1 MRLAVLGTGPFAVPM
16 FQSLFDS
23 PHQVLGL
30 VTRPTPRRGARE
42 KLPPNPMRDE
52 AERRGLPVFAP
63 ESINSDEGR
72 AVIQSLA
79 PELLVVCDYG
89 QILSA
94 DVLGLV
100 PLGGINLHA
109 SLLPKYRGAAPIH
122 WALLNGDYETGVT
135 VIHMTPRL
143 DAGPI
148 LAVRHTPIASKETQP
163 ELEARLAALGVG
175 AVWEAIELLARWDR
189 ISSLGTPQVASH
201 ATSALRLRKE
211 HGAIDWTR
219 TAEQIHNQV
228 RALKPWPGTYTY
240 WHRPGEEPLR
250 LAIDRVSAGRLGAT
264 AGLPSSADAGAPATP
279 PGHLPAD
286 PFEHGPGHAVVCD
299 GKQLVIATGQGGL
312 SILAIQ
318 PAGKKVLPIDQF
330 LRGYH
335 VRLGDRFGPATL
347 EDEK

>member
-16 FQSLFDS
+16 FLSLLDS

-30 VTRPTPRRGARE
+30 VTRPTPPPRPRE
-42 KLPPNPMRDE
+42 KLPPNPMRDA

-63 ESINSDEGR
+63 DSINSSEGR
-72 AVIQSLA
+72 AVIGSLE

-89 QILSA
+89 QILAA

-148 LAVRHTPIASKETQP
+148 LAVRRTPIGSDETQA
-163 ELEARLAALGVG
+163 ELESRLAVLG
-175 AVWEAIELLARWDR
+175 IEGVRESIDLLARWDKV
-189 ISSLGTPQVASH
+189 SPLGTPQDASH

-211 HGAIDWTR
+211 HGAIDWAR
-219 TAEQIHNQV
+219 TADQIHNQV
-228 RALKPWPGTYTY
+228 RALKPWPGTYTF

-250 LAIDRVSAGRLGAT
+250 LAIDQVSSTARGTKAAILGA
-264 AGLPSSADAGAPATP
+264 GLESAAPPAP
-279 PGHLPAD
+279 PGHPLPD
-286 PFEHGPGHAVVCD
+286 PIEHEPGHVVVCD
-299 GKQLVIATGQGGL
+299 GKQLIVATGDGGL

-318 PAGKKVLPIDQF
+318 PAGKKVMPIDQF

-335 VRLGDRFGPATL
+335 LRVGDRLGPA
-347 EDEK
+347 

>member
-16 FQSLFDS
+16 FQSLLDS

-30 VTRPTPRRGARE
+30 MTRPTPPPRPRE

-52 AERRGLPVFAP
+52 AERRGLAVFAP
-63 ESINSDEGR
+63 ENINSEAGR
-72 AVIQSLA
+72 AIIQSLA

-109 SLLPKYRGAAPIH
+109 SLLPRYRGAAPIH
-122 WALLNGDYETGVT
+122 WALLNGEEETGVT

-148 LAVRHTPIASKETQP
+148 LAQRRTPIASDETQAD
-163 ELEARLAALGVG
+163 LEARLARLGVQP
-175 AVWEAIELLARWDR
+175 VHEAIHLLAQWDR
-189 ISSLGTPQVASH
+189 ISPIGTPQDASH

-211 HGAIDWTR
+211 HGAIDWIR
-219 TAEQIHNQV
+219 TAEQIYNQV

-250 LAIDRVSAGRLGAT
+250 LVIDQVSAMARGLRAAIFG
-264 AGLPSSADAGAPATP
+264 AGLDTNAPPVPA
-279 PGHLPAD
+279 GHLPPD
-286 PFEHGPGHAVVCD
+286 PFDHEPGHVVVCD
-299 GKQLVIATGQGGL
+299 GKQLIVATGDGGL

-318 PAGKKVLPIDQF
+318 PAGKKVMPIDQF

-335 VRLGDRFGPATL
+335 LRVGDRLGPA
-347 EDEK
+347 

>member
-16 FQSLFDS
+16 FQSLLDS

-30 VTRPTPRRGARE
+30 VTRPTPPPRPRE
-42 KLPPNPMRDE
+42 KLSPNPMRAE
-52 AERRGLPVFAP
+52 AERRGLAVFAP
-63 ESINSDEGR
+63 ESINSDEGE
-72 AVIQSLA
+72 AVINALK

-122 WALLNGDYETGVT
+122 WALLNGEEETGVT

-148 LAVRHTPIASKETQP
+148 LAQRRTPIASDETQA
-163 ELEARLAALGVG
+163 ELEARLARLGIEPVH
-175 AVWEAIELLARWDR
+175 EAIALLAAWDR
-189 ISSLGTPQVASH
+189 ESPIGSPQDASH

-211 HGAIDWTR
+211 HGSIDWSR
-219 TAEQIHNQV
+219 SAEQIHNQV
-228 RALKPWPGTYTY
+228 RALKPWPGTYTF

-250 LAIDRVSAGRLGAT
+250 LVIDRVSATARGMTAAIHG
-264 AGLPSSADAGAPATP
+264 AGLDASAPLP
-279 PGHLPAD
+279 PGHLPRD
-286 PFEHGPGHAVVCD
+286 PFEHSPGHVLLCD
-299 GKQLVIATGQGGL
+299 SKQLIVATGDGGL
-312 SILAIQ
+312 SILAVQ
-318 PAGKKVLPIDQF
+318 PAGKKVMPIDQF

-335 VRLGDRFGPATL
+335 VRVGDRLGPA
-347 EDEK
+347 

>member
-16 FQSLFDS
+16 FQSLLDS
-23 PHQVLGL
+23 PHEVAGL
-30 VTRPTPRRGARE
+30 VTRPTPPPRPRE

-52 AERRGLPVFAP
+52 AQRRGLAIFAP
-63 ESINSDEGR
+63 GSINSDEGQ
-72 AVIQSLA
+72 AVVSSLA

-122 WALLNGDYETGVT
+122 WALLNGDEETGVT

-148 LAVRHTPIASKETQP
+148 LAQRRTRIDSEESQAQ
-163 ELEARLAALGVG
+163 LEARLARLG
-175 AVWEAIELLARWDR
+175 IEPVHESISLLAAWDR
-189 ISSLGTPQVASH
+189 ISPIGRPQAASH

-211 HGAIDWTR
+211 HGAIDWSR
-219 TAEQIHNQV
+219 TAEQIRNQV
-228 RALKPWPGTYTY
+228 RALKPWPGTYTF

-250 LAIDRVSAGRLGAT
+250 LVIDRVSGAAQGT
-264 AGLPSSADAGAPATP
+264 RAAAIGAGLDAGAPPP
-279 PGHLPAD
+279 PGHLPRD
-286 PFEHGPGHAVVCD
+286 PFEHSPGHVVLCD
-299 GKQLVIATGQGGL
+299 GKQLTVATGDGGL
-312 SILAIQ
+312 SILALQ
-318 PAGKKVLPIDQF
+318 PAGKKIMPIDQF

-335 VRLGDRFGPATL
+335 VRVGDRLGPA
-347 EDEK
+347 

>member
-16 FQSLFDS
+16 FQSLLDS

-30 VTRPTPRRGARE
+30 VTRPTPPPRPRE

-52 AERRGLPVFAP
+52 AERGGLAVFTPA
-63 ESINSDEGR
+63 SINSDEGR
-72 AVIQSLA
+72 EVVSSLA
-79 PELLVVCDYG
+79 PDLLVVCDYG

-122 WALLNGDYETGVT
+122 WALLNGDEETGVT

-148 LAVRHTPIASKETQP
+148 LVQRRTRIGSEETQA
-163 ELEARLAALGVG
+163 ELEARLATLGVE
-175 AVWEAIELLARWDR
+175 AVHEAIAMLAEWDR
-189 ISSLGTPQVASH
+189 VSSIGQPQDASH

-211 HGAIDWTR
+211 HGAIDWSR

-228 RALKPWPGTYTY
+228 RALKPWPGTYTF

-250 LAIDRVSAGRLGAT
+250 LVIDRVSATGRGTTAAVLS
-264 AGLPSSADAGAPATP
+264 AGLDAVPPSA
-279 PGHLPAD
+279 PGHLPRD
-286 PFEHGPGHAVVCD
+286 PVEHAPGHVLLCD
-299 GKQLVIATGQGGL
+299 GKQMIVATGDGGL
-312 SILAIQ
+312 SILAVQ

-335 VRLGDRFGPATL
+335 VRVGDRLGPA
-347 EDEK
+347 